1 MSICA
6 DVWIVINTINN
17 FNMKNSAIITRN
29 TVLFFIYFFSKL
41 YSFQWPIHRNGHI
54 CAKFSEFCFTKH
66 FMATT
71 DRVDISG
78 RQNDGFQTEQ
88 FLEWEREEEE
98 RWKEETQV
106 IRKRVIRDE
115 FDPSNEGLPSYM
127 LDALEGFDY
136 VGEATDVFNS

>member
-1 MSICA
+1 
-6 DVWIVINTINN
+6 
-17 FNMKNSAIITRN
+17 
-29 TVLFFIYFFSKL
+29 
-41 YSFQWPIHRNGHI
+41 
-54 CAKFSEFCFTKH
+54 
-66 FMATT
+66 MATT
-71 DRVDISG
+71 DRVEIPG

-127 LDALEGFDY
+127 LDALEDFDY
-136 VGEATDVFNS
+136 VGESTDVFNS

>member
-1 MSICA
+1 
-6 DVWIVINTINN
+6 
-17 FNMKNSAIITRN
+17 
-29 TVLFFIYFFSKL
+29 
-41 YSFQWPIHRNGHI
+41 
-54 CAKFSEFCFTKH
+54 
-66 FMATT
+66 MATT

-127 LDALEGFDY
+127 LDALEDFDY
-136 VGEATDVFNS
+136 VGESTDVFNS